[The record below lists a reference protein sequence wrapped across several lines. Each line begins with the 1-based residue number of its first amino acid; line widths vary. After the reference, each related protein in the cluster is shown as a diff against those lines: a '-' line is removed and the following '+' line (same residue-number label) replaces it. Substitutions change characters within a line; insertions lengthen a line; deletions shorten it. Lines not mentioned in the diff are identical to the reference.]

1 MPTYREGHTQGRF
14 SLLARLFEGAGSY
27 EGEIVRPLDSLSN
40 RDEVPNKELR
50 LRRVDANAD
59 QRLLETACQTSVARS
74 RSTHHFDNALP
85 HRCYLGIVQ
94 LSADQLSCEFVRKAH
109 YNGPRWLLIILC
121 QSHHY
126 VRKLLA

>member
-1 MPTYREGHTQGRF
+1 
-14 SLLARLFEGAGSY
+14 
-27 EGEIVRPLDSLSN
+27 LDSLSDRN
-40 RDEVPNKELR
+40 EVPNNELR

-85 HRCYLGIVQ
+85 YRCHLGIVQ
-94 LSADQLSCEFVRKAH
+94 LPADQLSCEFVRKVH
-109 YNGPRWLLIILC
+109 YNGPLCLAIILC